1 MTLTWTEKITGC
13 LQWKTRCLY
22 EASVPFTAFEL
33 FHNSFK
39 TGAVRKV
46 LVQGCANDF
55 FFFPVGNTVGL
66 PHPLWNKPVVCLFVN
81 SLQHFWFV
89 YV

>member
-22 EASVPFTAFEL
+22 EASVPFTALEL

-39 TGAVRKV
+39 TGAMRKV
-46 LVQGCANDF
+46 LVQGYANDF
-55 FFFPVGNTVGL
+55 FFSGWKYSWLTTPPVE
-66 PHPLWNKPVVCLFVN
+66 
-81 SLQHFWFV
+81 
-89 YV
+89 